1 MNRRKTNNAIAKLK
15 LEKGTLENYRFIKI
29 PRIPQKKTGLTS
41 TVNIKIKNAKVKRT
55 LCDQHNILPRKDVL
69 ILVFYLMI
77 YLYFRDGTD
86 LELGEDRM
94 EQALQYDASPG

>member
-1 MNRRKTNNAIAKLK
+1 
-15 LEKGTLENYRFIKI
+15 
-29 PRIPQKKTGLTS
+29 
-41 TVNIKIKNAKVKRT
+41 
-55 LCDQHNILPRKDVL
+55 
-69 ILVFYLMI
+69 MI